1 MPIGARLNFM
11 NHDPWQA
18 GVGLFRAGHYFE
30 THEEWEI
37 AWRDAARE
45 ERDFYQGMVHVTVAL
60 YQAGRDNAVAA
71 RSQMRKARR
80 RLAAYGARHHGVE
93 LESLLPEVEQAVE
106 RRLAGEPWE
115 GTWSRLII

>member
-1 MPIGARLNFM
+1 M

-18 GVGLFRAGHYFE
+18 GVELFHTGCYFE

-37 AWRDAARE
+37 AWRDAPPA

-71 RSQMRKARR
+71 HSQMRKAKR
-80 RLAAYGARHHGVE
+80 RLAGYGARHHGVE
-93 LESLLPEVEQAVE
+93 LKRLLPEVEHAVE
-106 RRLAGEPWE
+106 RLLAGDSSE
-115 GTWSRLII
+115 GTCSRPRI